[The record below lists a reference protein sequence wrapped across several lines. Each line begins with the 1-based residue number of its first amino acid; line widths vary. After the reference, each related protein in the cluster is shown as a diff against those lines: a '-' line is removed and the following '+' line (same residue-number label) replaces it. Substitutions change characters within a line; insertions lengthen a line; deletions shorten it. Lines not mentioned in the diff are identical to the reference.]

1 MGLAALD
8 ITAPPGQEPVSR
20 VSMRVETRYQRAVS
34 SRMGTGSIGLGFY
47 THIHA
52 APDLLKKQF
61 PTLGKLCLVSPKA
74 RG

>member
-1 MGLAALD
+1 
-8 ITAPPGQEPVSR
+8 
-20 VSMRVETRYQRAVS
+20 MRVETRYQRAVS